1 MAPEKAT
8 LFLTPQQALRA
19 VCLDLR
25 QYAPQIPLMCDILRL
40 ISGRDSII
48 RDPRNGVVWMRRQ
61 DRRQPQQIPP
71 AALVTTTCHRLEHAV
86 LSLETWAAICRRVFQ
101 TRVSP
106 SVDAATGE
114 RGLSVFTAMASFRC
128 RQCGHC
134 CRRLDFRYELTAKDV
149 ERWRR
154 AGREDIL
161 AWVGVLKKD
170 NGAAAYQIWVVP
182 GTNRFTDG
190 CPFLRQGSSN
200 HVWVCGI
207 HEVKPMV
214 CRQYPVTRKHAGMT
228 GCPGFDE

>member
-40 ISGRDSII
+40 ISDRDTII
-48 RDPRNGVVWMRRQ
+48 RDPRTGVVWMRRQ
-61 DRRQPQQIPP
+61 DHHQLQQMVP
-71 AALVTTTCHRLEHAV
+71 AALVTATCHGLERSV
-86 LSLETWAAICRRVFQ
+86 LSLETLAVICRRVFQ
-101 TRVSP
+101 TRVWP
-106 SVDAATGE
+106 SVNAVTGE
-114 RGLSVFTAMASFRC
+114 SGLSVSTAMASFRC

-134 CRRLDFRYELTAKDV
+134 CRRLDFRHELTAKDV

-154 AGREDIL
+154 AGREDLL

-170 NGAAAYQIWVVP
+170 NGEAAYQIWVVP
-182 GTNRFTDG
+182 GTNRFAEE
-190 CPFLRQGSSN
+190 CPFLKQGSSN

-207 HEVKPMV
+207 HEVKPTV
-214 CRQYPVTRKHAGMT
+214 CRQYPITRKHAVMT
-228 GCPGFDE
+228 GCPGFDQ